1 MGSGT
6 ILIVAFVSLL
16 VGYLAGL
23 VLTRM
28 NTPKSQ
34 SEERIKDLGPRQEV
48 SKLQVL
54 LWRRDEKSPVL
65 ADVFGKTIHSPNE
78 LLPVEK
84 RRFLEE
90 LHAIQLWFGIIKPSV
105 GVLAVPVPEE
115 KPETVLATETELPAP
130 ASSPTEAEKPAVVE
144 QTTAPVVLTGEELE
158 LIPPAPLPVAEPKMD
173 LPPIHLTPVYDPTPV
188 EPVKPVEVKLDLR
201 SKPKPE
207 PVMKSI
213 VQQIDDILQDKVA
226 RSPLADTGV
235 KLQETPQGVLVWVGN
250 QSYQG
255 VDALPEGEAK
265 TLIHAAVKDWEK
277 RG

>member
-1 MGSGT
+1 
-6 ILIVAFVSLL
+6 
-16 VGYLAGL
+16 
-23 VLTRM
+23 M
-28 NTPKSQ
+28 NTPKNQ
-34 SEERIKDLGPRQEV
+34 VEERTKDLGPRQEV
-48 SKLQVL
+48 SKMQVS
-54 LWRRDEKSPVL
+54 LWRRDEKSPVM
-65 ADVFGKTIHSPNE
+65 ADVFGKTIHSPDE

-90 LHAIQLWFGIIKPSV
+90 LHAIQVWFGIIKPAS
-105 GVLAVPVPEE
+105 GVLPIPVAEE
-115 KPETVLATETELPAP
+115 KPETGLATETVIPTP
-130 ASSPTEAEKPAVVE
+130 ISSPVEAEKTALVE
-144 QTTAPVVLTGEELE
+144 QTTAPVVIAGEDLDMV
-158 LIPPAPLPVAEPKMD
+158 PPAPIPVTKPPSD

-201 SKPKPE
+201 GKPKPE

-226 RSPLADTGV
+226 RSPLAETGL

-265 TLIHAAVKDWEK
+265 ALIHAAVKDWEK

>member
-28 NTPKSQ
+28 NTPRPPVQ
-34 SEERIKDLGPRQEV
+34 EKDKVVGPRQDV
-48 SKLQVL
+48 SKLTVA
-54 LWRRDEKSPVL
+54 LWRKDEKSPIQ
-65 ADVFGKTIHSPNE
+65 ADIFGKTLRSPDE

-84 RRFLEE
+84 RRLLED
-90 LHAIQLWFGIIKPSV
+90 LHTIQVWFGLSKPSPMPAAS
-105 GVLAVPVPEE
+105 LA
-115 KPETVLATETELPAP
+115 PETHVESIQPVKPPELTVETPDRAQPSAEVL
-130 ASSPTEAEKPAVVE
+130 E
-144 QTTAPVVLTGEELE
+144 QTTAPVVVPVEDEM
-158 LIPPAPLPVAEPKMD
+158 IPPAPVPLPDAKPP
-173 LPPIHLTPVYDPTPV
+173 LPPIHVTPVFEPSST
-188 EPVKPVEVKLDLR
+188 EPVKPVEAKLDLR

-226 RSPLADTGV
+226 RSSLADTGL

-255 VDALPEGEAK
+255 VDTLPEGEAK
-265 TLIHAAVKDWEK
+265 ELIHAAVKDWEK